1 MDTLKLVNGRFDK
14 LQAERLI
21 TNLVDVKI
29 EFHKAKIDGL
39 QNEEDIKNSERR
51 IIELQNYRN
60 ELLKNV
66 RSSNG
71 MIDISADISLKM

>member
-1 MDTLKLVNGRFDK
+1 MDAMKLVNGRFDN

-21 TNLVDVKI
+21 TSLIDVKI
-29 EFHKAKIDGL
+29 EFHKDKINGL
-39 QNEEDIKNSERR
+39 QNEEDIKNAEKR

-60 ELLKNV
+60 ELLQTV

-71 MIDISADISLKM
+71 MIDISADISLKI

>member
-29 EFHKAKIDGL
+29 EFHKAKIDTL

-66 RSSNG
+66 RLSNG

>member
-29 EFHKAKIDGL
+29 EFHKAKIDTL

-60 ELLKNV
+60 DLLKNV
-66 RSSNG
+66 RLSNG

>member
-1 MDTLKLVNGRFDK
+1 MDAMKLVNGRFDN

-21 TNLVDVKI
+21 TSLVDVKI
-29 EFHKAKIDGL
+29 EFHKDKINGL
-39 QNEEDIKNSERR
+39 QNEEDIKSSEKR

-60 ELLKNV
+60 ELLQTV

-71 MIDISADISLKM
+71 MVDISADISLKI

>member
-1 MDTLKLVNGRFDK
+1 MDTLKLVYGRFDK
-14 LQAERLI
+14 LQAEQLI

-29 EFHKAKIDGL
+29 EFHRDKINSL
-39 QNEEDIKNSERR
+39 QNEEDIKSSEKR
-51 IIELQNYRN
+51 IIELQKYRH
-60 ELLKNV
+60 ELLQSV